1 MARQR
6 NPLGLMED
14 PIKSIVIDAVTSL
27 DKNYTIK
34 SVDVIRDVE
43 ELRIV
48 VILRPRR
55 EGSTISTWRIIDLEE
70 RIATILGIEV
80 ELTHSRVGVTPEGYL
95 MIIYSLKSKDIKP
108 LLREQE

>member
-1 MARQR
+1 M
-6 NPLGLMED
+6 GLMED